1 MADRCY
7 SGLLGAFILL
17 GLTDASSASEGRI
30 RQCIKMEHAS
40 QTSLSLETQN
50 QNQKVRKPV
59 QILMQMSSRTL
70 LEEVCLVYVVLKYAF
85 FLKKNFF
92 LDFFLHIRK
101 IIHLTL

>member
-1 MADRCY
+1 
-7 SGLLGAFILL
+7 
-17 GLTDASSASEGRI
+17 
-30 RQCIKMEHAS
+30 MEHAS